1 MSSVV
6 NVKVAHIRP
15 KYHDLEEWTKD
26 PNNVYIGRAGI
37 VFING
42 LRFPKTASIW
52 ANPFK
57 MTPSCSRDQVLDMYE
72 EYLINDPYLMSQL
85 HTLQGKTLGCWCSPE
100 PCHGDILL
108 RHINDI
114 ILR

>member
-15 KYHDLEEWTKD
+15 KYNDLEEWTKD

-42 LRFPKTASIW
+42 
-52 ANPFK
+52 
-57 MTPSCSRDQVLDMYE
+57 V
-72 EYLINDPYLMSQL
+72 
-85 HTLQGKTLGCWCSPE
+85 
-100 PCHGDILL
+100 
-108 RHINDI
+108 
-114 ILR
+114 